1 MIIHCPTILMDNR
14 GSRSDLFIY
23 SAGPRSW
30 TERVESIASEGARA
44 CP

>member
-23 SAGPRSW
+23 S
-30 TERVESIASEGARA
+30 RVQDPGLNE
-44 CP
+44 